1 MGLAMDQIQQRIDD
15 LKRFLDSRLDQ
26 TSSKASRFLI
36 LSLILILILLVL
48 GSWLF
53 NRYTT
58 ATNDRLDQLEATI
71 KSSGLPGPSIQ
82 SPTQGAQSDSN
93 SEINSLKARLA
104 SLETLQEAMV
114 STSKGALEQM
124 NFVFAI
130 TAAFLAMFSI
140 FLAYR
145 QIKADTSR
153 EKYDSE
159 MTTLVESSRK
169 NIDFISTLITTL
181 EQSYSY
187 RKEVEL
193 RIKDLDKQIS
203 EVEKYKE
210 KTELSLQEKIAR
222 LNEEAFTLFRGLDRE
237 NFKSEDNKGKLET
250 FYVNM
255 NTLEQMA
262 DVSGLL
268 SPFSFFLR
276 ALHFFNVTQ
285 YQPAQED
292 LKKAHKSGFREV
304 AQKTP
309 EWYGDEVAAEL
320 DKQLNRM
327 LVDCSYQLGITH
339 YNLGEY
345 RDARERFDEAF
356 RSNPLDFRSRS
367 YIPELKFF
375 DPQIS
380 FNEVI
385 AEFESVE
392 RELKTLSLEDREKID
407 WSAAM
412 ASLKMR
418 EGNCY
423 LPKLFTI
430 RGRERYRSEEHIERA
445 VGVYWEAF
453 DEAQKTRKPNL
464 TEIFTRFSL
473 AQALEQ
479 VGAAEWRNQRPHDL
493 FHDVFNEVRNQ
504 IVLKSEPILLV
515 LLNYTIA
522 ICAKRANV
530 SGENPRTYLAR
541 AREQLQRVPAQVR
554 IFSPITKI
562 NLTRQEILWE
572 IEEFEKSL
580 S

>member
-1 MGLAMDQIQQRIDD
+1 M
-15 LKRFLDSRLDQ
+15 
-26 TSSKASRFLI
+26 
-36 LSLILILILLVL
+36 LILLVL
-48 GSWLF
+48 GAWLF
-53 NRYTT
+53 NRYTST
-58 ATNDRLDQLEATI
+58 TSDRLDQLESTI
-71 KSSGLPGPSIQ
+71 KSSGIAGQ
-82 SPTQGAQSDSN
+82 PTQSTPQGSQSDSN
-93 SEINSLKARLA
+93 SEVNSLKARLA

-130 TAAFLAMFSI
+130 TAAFLAMFSV

-145 QIKADTSR
+145 QTKADSSR
-153 EKYDSE
+153 EKYDAE

-169 NIDFISTLITTL
+169 NIDFINTLISTL

-193 RIKDLDKQIS
+193 RIRSLDEQIS
-203 EVEKYKE
+203 EVEKYKQR
-210 KTELSLQEKIAR
+210 TELSLHEKTIR
-222 LNEEAFTLFRGLDRE
+222 LNKESFTLFRSLDRE
-237 NFKSEDNKGKLET
+237 NFKTEDNKGKLET

-262 DVSGLL
+262 DVSGSL
-268 SPFSFFLR
+268 SPFTFFLR

-292 LKKAHKSGFREV
+292 LMKAHKLGFREV
-304 AQKTP
+304 AKKTA
-309 EWYGDEVAAEL
+309 EWYGDEVEAEL
-320 DKQLNRM
+320 DKQLSRM
-327 LVDCSYQLGITH
+327 LVDCSYHLGITH

-345 RDARERFDEAF
+345 RDARERFHEAF

-375 DPQIS
+375 DSQIS
-380 FNEVI
+380 FAEVI
-385 AEFESVE
+385 AEFETVE
-392 RELKTLSLEDREKID
+392 RELRALSLADRERID
-407 WSAAM
+407 WSAAI

-430 RGRERYRSEEHIERA
+430 TGRERYRSEENIERA
-445 VGVYWEAF
+445 IRIYWEAY

-479 VGAAEWRNQRPHDL
+479 VGAAEWRDQRPHDL
-493 FHDVFNEVRNQ
+493 FQSVFNDIRNQ

-522 ICAKRANV
+522 ICTKRASL
-530 SGENPRTYLAR
+530 SGETSRTYLAR
-541 AREQLQRVPAQVR
+541 AREQLQRVPAQVH

-572 IEEFEKSL
+572 MEEFEKSL

>member
-1 MGLAMDQIQQRIDD
+1 MDPIQQRLDD
-15 LKRFLDSRLDQ
+15 LKRLLDSRVDQ
-26 TSSKASRFLI
+26 ISSKASRSII
-36 LSLILILILLVL
+36 LSLILMLILLVL
-48 GSWLF
+48 GAWLF
-53 NRYTT
+53 NRYTST
-58 ATNDRLDQLEATI
+58 TSDRLDQLESTI
-71 KSSGLPGPSIQ
+71 KSSGIAGQ
-82 SPTQGAQSDSN
+82 PTQSTPQGSQSDSN
-93 SEINSLKARLA
+93 SEVNSLKARLA

-130 TAAFLAMFSI
+130 TAAFLAMFSV

-145 QIKADTSR
+145 QTKADSSR
-153 EKYDSE
+153 EKYDAE

-169 NIDFISTLITTL
+169 NIDFINTLISTL

-193 RIKDLDKQIS
+193 RIRSLDEQIS
-203 EVEKYKE
+203 EVEKYKQR
-210 KTELSLQEKIAR
+210 TELSLHEKTIR
-222 LNEEAFTLFRGLDRE
+222 LNKESFTLFRSLDRE
-237 NFKSEDNKGKLET
+237 NFKTEDNKGKLET

-262 DVSGLL
+262 DVSGSL
-268 SPFSFFLR
+268 SPFTFFLR

-292 LKKAHKSGFREV
+292 LMKAHKLGFREV
-304 AQKTP
+304 AKKTA
-309 EWYGDEVAAEL
+309 EWYGDEVEAEL
-320 DKQLNRM
+320 DKQLSRM
-327 LVDCSYQLGITH
+327 LVDCSYHLGITH

-345 RDARERFDEAF
+345 RDARERFHEAF

-375 DPQIS
+375 DSQIS
-380 FNEVI
+380 FAEVI
-385 AEFESVE
+385 AEFETVE
-392 RELKTLSLEDREKID
+392 RELRALSLADRERID
-407 WSAAM
+407 WSAAI

-430 RGRERYRSEEHIERA
+430 TGRERYRSEENIERA
-445 VGVYWEAF
+445 IRIYWEAY

-479 VGAAEWRNQRPHDL
+479 VGAAEWRDQRPHDL
-493 FHDVFNEVRNQ
+493 FQSVFNDIRNQ

-522 ICAKRANV
+522 ICTKRASL
-530 SGENPRTYLAR
+530 SGETSRTYLAR
-541 AREQLQRVPAQVR
+541 AREQLQRVPAQVH

-572 IEEFEKSL
+572 MEEFEKSL